1 MKTTIFKV
9 IFLLSMTAMTS
20 AAFQSCNKQ
29 VEITTGE
36 ELTNANRLSTRAV
49 GTKTPKL
56 TVYVETND
64 INPLNAGEYY
74 FCNSDPREEVVDH
87 VILFASNIRG
97 ALDTAWLHHNQNQTY
112 ILNNVSTLVQPLQNK
127 GIKVLL
133 GLLGDHTGVGFANL
147 NSAMLESFAQQV
159 AACVN
164 TYGLDGVDLDD
175 EYARYDLAPSGLPSP
190 SGATILGNLVT
201 RLRQLMPD
209 KLITAFYYG
218 SYIPYMGS
226 TVFNSLDYMHPNFAC
241 TAASPLGL
249 PDSKWAKL
257 SVHIQ
262 SPYYTVPSSSVIES
276 CAEDYTGYGEIMMFN
291 LRQWNTAG
299 IMNYFAPDVWGRSV
313 CWTGTTHYK
322 NY

>member
-1 MKTTIFKV
+1 MRNNIIRTISF
-9 IFLLSMTAMTS
+9 LSMTVMMG
-20 AAFQSCNKQ
+20 AALQSCNKQ
-29 VEITTGE
+29 GNTITGE
-36 ELTNANRLSTRAV
+36 AQTNAKSLTTRAV
-49 GTKTPKL
+49 GVKNPKL

-74 FCNSDPREEVVDH
+74 FCNSSPREEVVDH

-97 ALDTAWLHHNQNQTY
+97 NATSAWLHHNQNQTY

-147 NSAMLESFAQQV
+147 SPAMLESFAQQV
-159 AACVN
+159 ATCVN

-175 EYARYDLAPSGLPSP
+175 EYARYDLAPAGLPSP
-190 SGATILGNLVT
+190 SAVILGNLVT
-201 RLRQLMPD
+201 RLRQLMPN
-209 KLITAFYYG
+209 KLITAFSFG
-218 SYIPYMGS
+218 NYIPYMGA
-226 TVFNSLDYMHPNFAC
+226 TVFNSLDYMHPNFGC
-241 TAASPLGL
+241 NPIPPSGL
-249 PDSKWAKL
+249 PNSKWAKL

-262 SPYYTVPSSSVIES
+262 GPNITIPSSSTIES
-276 CAEDYTGYGEIMMFN
+276 CVESYSGYGEIMMFN
-291 LRQWNTAG
+291 FRQWNTSN

-313 CWTGTTHYK
+313 CWTGITHYK

>member
-20 AAFQSCNKQ
+20 AAVQSCNKQ
-29 VEITTGE
+29 VELSTGE
-36 ELTNANRLSTRAV
+36 ELTNANSLSTRAA

-64 INPLNAGEYY
+64 INPLNVGEYY

-190 SGATILGNLVT
+190 SATILGNLVT
-201 RLRQLMPD
+201 RLRQLMPN
-209 KLITAFYYG
+209 KLITAFYFG

-226 TVFNSLDYMHPNFAC
+226 TVFNSLDYMHPNFGC
-241 TAASPLGL
+241 TVTSPSGL

-262 SPYYTVPSSSVIES
+262 SPYYTVPSSSIIEN
-276 CAEDYTGYGEIMMFN
+276 CAEDYTGYGEVMMFN

-299 IMNYFAPDVWGRSV
+299 IMNYFAPEVWGRSV
-313 CWTGTTHYK
+313 CWTGITHYK

>member
-1 MKTTIFKV
+1 MTINHLFS
-9 IFLLSMTAMTS
+9 LLLVTAMTGT
-20 AAFQSCNKQ
+20 ALHSCSGYRNDT
-29 VEITTGE
+29 VANNRASDEGE
-36 ELTNANRLSTRAV
+36 VSTRAV
-49 GTKTPKL
+49 GTKSPKL

-175 EYARYDLAPSGLPSP
+175 EYAEYEIAPSGLPSP
-190 SGATILGNLVT
+190 SATIMGNLVT

-226 TVFNSLDYMHPNFAC
+226 TVFTSLDYMHPNFGC
-241 TAASPLGL
+241 NSYPPTGL
-249 PDSKWAKL
+249 PNSKWAKL

-262 SPYYTVPSSSVIES
+262 SQASIYPTCSTVGV
-276 CAEDYTGYGEIMMFN
+276 CANSYTGYGELMMFN
-291 LRQWNTAG
+291 LREWDASSK
-299 IMNYFAPDVWGRSV
+299 MNCFASRVWGRTV

-322 NY
+322 NYP